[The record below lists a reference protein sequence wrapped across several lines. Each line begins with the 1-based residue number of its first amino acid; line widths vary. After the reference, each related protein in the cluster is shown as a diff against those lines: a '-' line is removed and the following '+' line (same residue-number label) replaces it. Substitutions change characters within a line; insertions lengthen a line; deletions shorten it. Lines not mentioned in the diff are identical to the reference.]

1 MAFDPSQPPG
11 TPELSDDEAV
21 DDQSAS
27 DGLVRQ
33 MDDRLASQI
42 AAGEV
47 VQRPSSVAKELLENA
62 LDAGA
67 GNVELHVKKAGSELV
82 QVVDDGCGMGPQD
95 AVACFGRHA
104 TSKLKRFEDLERL
117 RTLGFRGEA
126 LASIAAVAQV
136 ELRTRRAADAAGT
149 CVRVHGGTLID
160 QAPTAAPPG
169 TSIAV
174 RNLFYNVPAR
184 RNFLKSAATE
194 FKHLVETFSQ
204 LALSHPEVGFL
215 LCHDGADV
223 YRLPAPPT
231 TADAEEALRL
241 RSIALGGD
249 RLDGQLV
256 PVGERTSYLG
266 LRGFVVQPGAA
277 RKSRGDGY
285 FFVNGRYVKS
295 RALDVAVQAAYG
307 DALQRGQ
314 HPFYALFLD
323 VDPRHVDCNVHPT
336 KTEVKFD
343 DERGV
348 FGFVKAVCRKGLGEA
363 HLVPGFAPPRR
374 GDGATVGS
382 VLFARADEQRAQ
394 REEAQQQAE
403 SARPT
408 ASEGE
413 DGLAPDASSPFDP
426 AAFGA
431 APFDPAGFTPPPGA
445 RLRLGGSQAPR
456 DLSERAAPPAPAE
469 PPRSLRFS
477 PPVPDEPAPAPY
489 RAEPPPVPLPETEH
503 IVLASGANAVSKKPP
518 PLFGIGILAGDPGA
532 TVWALP
538 DRYILSPVEGG
549 GLLVFDQIAAHR
561 RILYEH
567 YQAALDGQQQHG
579 VSSQRTLF
587 PIAFEPPP
595 ADLPLL
601 QELQGPLGRLGFSY
615 EVTGRSVQVDGFP
628 RGMPETD
635 VVPALEEAVEQV
647 RRSDDPTRLSVND
660 GLARGLA
667 RRFAYRPGHRLPDG
681 EMRALIA
688 RLAQCD
694 APHVCPDGRQTVI
707 RVGLDELKKRFAA

>member
-1 MAFDPSQPPG
+1 MALDPIPSRP
-11 TPELSDDEAV
+11 SDAAAARRREAV
-21 DDQSAS
+21 PGDETGEIETDDAAA
-27 DGLVRQ
+27 DGLVRM
-33 MDDRLASQI
+33 MDERLASQI

-47 VQRPSSVAKELLENA
+47 VQRPASVAKELLENA

-67 GNVELHVKKAGSELV
+67 ASVELHVKKAGSELV

-136 ELRTRRAADAAGT
+136 ELRTRRRSDEAGT

-204 LALSHPEVGFL
+204 LALSHPGVAFL

-223 YRLPAPPT
+223 YRLPAPPPG
-231 TADAEEALRL
+231 AGAEEALRL
-241 RSIALGGD
+241 RAVALVGD
-249 RLDGQLV
+249 RLRGHLV
-256 PVGERTSYLG
+256 PVGETTSYLEMRG
-266 LRGFVVQPGAA
+266 LVVQPEAA
-277 RKSRGDGY
+277 RKSRGEGF

-314 HPFYALFLD
+314 RPFYALFLD

-363 HLVPGFAPPRR
+363 QLVPGFAPQRR
-374 GDGATVGS
+374 GDGGTVGS
-382 VLFARADEQRAQ
+382 VLYARAAEQ
-394 REEAQQQAE
+394 EAERRLRHAPP
-403 SARPT
+403 SSPT
-408 ASEGE
+408 LPGQSEGAAG
-413 DGLAPDASSPFDP
+413 DLPAFDP
-426 AAFGA
+426 AAFV
-431 APFDPAGFTPPPGA
+431 PPPTS
-445 RLRLGGSQAPR
+445 RLRLGGSRPVPDRPAALAP
-456 DLSERAAPPAPAE
+456 SASPPSASPPSAFSPPPPAAPPPLAAP
-469 PPRSLRFS
+469 PL
-477 PPVPDEPAPAPY
+477 PDA
-489 RAEPPPVPLPETEH
+489 PLPETEH
-503 IVLASGANAVSKKPP
+503 VVLASGANALSKKPP
-518 PLFGIGILAGDPGA
+518 PLFGIGILGDDPGA

-549 GLLVFDQIAAHR
+549 GLLLFDQIAAHR

-567 YQAALDGQQQHG
+567 YQHALAGRQEAGVGSQQ
-579 VSSQRTLF
+579 TLF

-595 ADLPLL
+595 ADLALFA
-601 QELQGPLGRLGFSY
+601 ELRETLGRLGFAY
-615 EVTGRSVQVDGFP
+615 DLDGRSVQVSGFP
-628 RGMPETD
+628 KGMRESD

-647 RRSDDPTRLSVND
+647 RQSGDPTSLSVHD
-660 GLARGLA
+660 GLARSLA
-667 RRFAYRPGHRLPDG
+667 RRFAYRPNHRLPDG

-688 RLAQCD
+688 RVAQCD
-694 APHVCPDGRQTVI
+694 VPHVCPDGRQTVVRI
-707 RVGLDELKKRFAA
+707 GLDELKRRFAAS

>member
-1 MAFDPSQPPG
+1 
-11 TPELSDDEAV
+11 
-21 DDQSAS
+21 
-27 DGLVRQ
+27 
-33 MDDRLASQI
+33 
-42 AAGEV
+42 
-47 VQRPSSVAKELLENA
+47 
-62 LDAGA
+62 
-67 GNVELHVKKAGSELV
+67 
-82 QVVDDGCGMGPQD
+82 MGPKD

-136 ELRTRRAADAAGT
+136 ELRTRRASDAAGT

-204 LALSHPEVGFL
+204 LALSHPHVAFL

-223 YRLPAPPT
+223 YRLPAPPDGAST
-231 TADAEEALRL
+231 EDALRL
-241 RSIALGGD
+241 RAVALVGD

-256 PVGERTSYLG
+256 PVGESTSYLDMRG
-266 LRGFVVQPGAA
+266 LVVQPEAA
-277 RKSRGDGY
+277 RKSRGEGF

-314 HPFYALFLD
+314 RPFYALFLD

-363 HLVPGFAPPRR
+363 QLVPGFAPQRR
-374 GDGATVGS
+374 GDGGTVGS
-382 VLFARADEQRAQ
+382 VLYARAAEQ
-394 REEAQQQAE
+394 EAERRLRNVPPPAAPPGRAE
-403 SARPT
+403 SPMGDPAPFR
-408 ASEGE
+408 
-413 DGLAPDASSPFDP
+413 PDAFV
-426 AAFGA
+426 
-431 APFDPAGFTPPPGA
+431 PPPTS
-445 RLRLGGSQAPR
+445 RLRLGGSRPVPDRPAAP
-456 DLSERAAPPAPAE
+456 DPPSEPESRPLAPPPAPAD
-469 PPRSLRFS
+469 PG
-477 PPVPDEPAPAPY
+477 PA
-489 RAEPPPVPLPETEH
+489 PLPETEH
-503 IVLASGANAVSKKPP
+503 VVLASGANALSKKPP
-518 PLFGIGILAGDPGA
+518 PLFGIGILGNDPGA

-549 GLLVFDQIAAHR
+549 GLLMFDQIAAHR

-567 YQAALDGQQQHG
+567 YQEALAGRQEAG
-579 VSSQRTLF
+579 VGSQRTLF
-587 PIAFEPPP
+587 PIVFEPPP
-595 ADLPLL
+595 ADLALFD
-601 QELQGPLGRLGFSY
+601 ELRGTLGRLGFSY
-615 EVTGRSVQVDGFP
+615 DVDGRSVQVVGFP
-628 RGMPETD
+628 KAMRESD

-647 RRSDDPTRLSVND
+647 RHSGDPTALSVHD
-660 GLARGLA
+660 GLARSLA
-667 RRFAYRPGHRLPDG
+667 RRFAYRPNHRLPDG

-694 APHVCPDGRQTVI
+694 VPHVCPDGRQTVVRI
-707 RVGLDELKKRFAA
+707 GLDELKRRFAAS

>member
-1 MAFDPSQPPG
+1 MALDAPFSSPHHALPPA
-11 TPELSDDEAV
+11 DEGESRA
-21 DDQSAS
+21 AG

-33 MDDRLASQI
+33 MDERLASQI

-47 VQRPSSVAKELLENA
+47 VQRPASVAKELLENA

-67 GNVELHVKKAGSELV
+67 GQVELHVKKAGSELV

-104 TSKLKRFEDLERL
+104 TSKLQRFEDLERL

-136 ELRTRRAADAAGT
+136 ELRTRRHGDAAGV

-160 QAPTAAPPG
+160 EAPTAAPPG

-204 LALSHPEVGFL
+204 LALSHPEAGFL

-223 YRLPAPPT
+223 YRLPPPPPSAS
-231 TADAEEALRL
+231 ADEALRL
-241 RSIALGGD
+241 RAIALCGD
-249 RLDGQLV
+249 RLDGHLV
-256 PVGERTSYLG
+256 PVGERTSYLA
-266 LRGFVVQPGAA
+266 LRGFVVQPSAA
-277 RKSRGDGY
+277 RKSRGDGF

-314 HPFYALFLD
+314 YPFYALFLD

-363 HLVPGFAPPRR
+363 HLVPGFGAPRR

-382 VLFARADEQRAQ
+382 VLYARADEQQAS
-394 REEAQQQAE
+394 EQQASE
-403 SARPT
+403 QHQAEPRP
-408 ASEGE
+408 AVRHLPVPPVGPP
-413 DGLAPDASSPFDP
+413 APDPGGTDGFGFDP
-426 AAFGA
+426 AAFV
-431 APFDPAGFTPPPGA
+431 PPPGA
-445 RLRLGGSQAPR
+445 RLQLGGSRSPGDRPLEAPPSTFR
-456 DLSERAAPPAPAE
+456 LDAAPGPAPE
-469 PPRSLRFS
+469 P
-477 PPVPDEPAPAPY
+477 EPA
-489 RAEPPPVPLPETEH
+489 PLPETEH
-503 IVLASGANAVSKKPP
+503 LVLASGANALSKKPP

-549 GLLVFDQIAAHR
+549 GLLMFDQIAAHR
-561 RILYEH
+561 RILFEH
-567 YQAALDGQQQHG
+567 YQSALDGQQQAG
-579 VSSQRTLF
+579 VTSQRTLF
-587 PIAFEPPP
+587 PIAYEPPP

-601 QELQGPLGRLGFSY
+601 HDLRGPLGRLGFSY
-615 EVTGRSVQVDGFP
+615 EVSGRSVHVDGFP

-667 RRFAYRPGHRLPDG
+667 RRFAYRPGHRMPDP

-694 APHVCPDGRQTVI
+694 APHVCPDGRQTVV
-707 RVGLDELKKRFAA
+707 RLGLDEIKRRFAS

>member
-1 MAFDPSQPPG
+1 MASDSPSFSDP
-11 TPELSDDEAV
+11 DAA
-21 DDQSAS
+21 AS
-27 DGLVRQ
+27 MGADTGEVLDHQAGDGLVRQ
-33 MDDRLASQI
+33 MSERLASQI

-47 VQRPSSVAKELLENA
+47 VQRPASVAKELLENA
-62 LDAGA
+62 VDAGA
-67 GNVELHVKKAGSELV
+67 LSVELHVKKAGSELV

-136 ELRTRRAADAAGT
+136 ELRTRRRGDAAGV

-160 QAPTAAPPG
+160 QDPTAAPPG

-204 LALSHPEVGFL
+204 LALSHPEVGFV

-223 YRLPAPPT
+223 YRLPAPPPSAS
-231 TADAEEALRL
+231 ADEALRL
-241 RSIALGGD
+241 RSVALCGD
-249 RLDGQLV
+249 RLDGHLV
-256 PVGERTSYLG
+256 SVGEQTSYLA
-266 LRGFVVQPGAA
+266 LRGLVVQPEAA
-277 RKSRGDGY
+277 RKSRGEGF

-295 RALDVAVQAAYG
+295 RSLDVAVQSAYG

-314 HPFYALFLD
+314 YPFYALFLD

-348 FGFVKAVCRKGLGEA
+348 FGFVKAVCRKALGEA
-363 HLVPGFAPPRR
+363 QLVPGFAPPRR
-374 GDGATVGS
+374 GDGGTVGS
-382 VLFARADEQRAQ
+382 VLYARAAEQVADQRRAEEDQ
-394 REEAQQQAE
+394 APRETG
-403 SARPT
+403 T
-408 ASEGE
+408 ASPSAF
-413 DGLAPDASSPFDP
+413 DSS
-426 AAFGA
+426 AFV
-431 APFDPAGFTPPPGA
+431 PPPEA
-445 RLRLGGSQAPR
+445 RLRLGGSRAPS
-456 DLSERAAPPAPAE
+456 DQDDAGSFSPSGYSSSPPAPSPVVL
-469 PPRSLRFS
+469 PPA
-477 PPVPDEPAPAPY
+477 EPAPLPEA
-489 RAEPPPVPLPETEH
+489 APLPETEH
-503 IVLASGANAVSKKPP
+503 VVLASGANALSKKPP
-518 PLFGIGILAGDPGA
+518 PLFGIGILGNDPGA

-538 DRYILSPVEGG
+538 DRYVLSPVEGG
-549 GLLVFDQIAAHR
+549 GLLMFDQIAAHR

-567 YQAALDGQQQHG
+567 YQSALEGRQQVG

-595 ADLPLL
+595 SDLPLL
-601 QELQGPLGRLGFSY
+601 AELRETLGRLGFSY
-615 EVTGRSVQVDGFP
+615 EVDGRSVHVDGFP
-628 RGMPETD
+628 RGMRESD

-647 RRSDDPTRLSVND
+647 RRSGDPTQLSVHD
-660 GLARGLA
+660 SLARGLA
-667 RRFAYRPGHRLPDG
+667 RRFAYRPNHRLPDG

-694 APHVCPDGRQTVI
+694 VPHVCPDGRQTVV
-707 RVGLDELKKRFAA
+707 RLGLDELKRRFAAS